1 MPFSSLRSSIVLHF
15 VHLSLYKLVIMRG
28 LRHLSVQNEALSKAV
43 SHLNVHFHAKS
54 NSFSYLEDL
63 VLKQRQRPEIMADP
77 VRNQGV
83 YGV

>member
-1 MPFSSLRSSIVLHF
+1 M
-15 VHLSLYKLVIMRG
+15 
-28 LRHLSVQNEALSKAV
+28 SVQNEALSKAI
-43 SHLNVHFHAKS
+43 SHQNVHFHAKS
-54 NSFSYLEDL
+54 NSFSYLEGL

>member
-15 VHLSLYKLVIMRG
+15 VHFSLYKLVIMRG
-28 LRHLSVQNEALSKAV
+28 LRHLSV
-43 SHLNVHFHAKS
+43 SHQNVHFHAKS
-54 NSFSYLEDL
+54 NSFSYLEGL
-63 VLKQRQRPEIMADP
+63 VLKQRQRSEIMADP

>member
-1 MPFSSLRSSIVLHF
+1 
-15 VHLSLYKLVIMRG
+15 MRG
-28 LRHLSVQNEALSKAV
+28 LRHLSV
-43 SHLNVHFHAKS
+43 SHQNVHFHAKS
-54 NSFSYLEDL
+54 NSFSYLEGL